1 MARKNSNSQTG
12 TSSQSQ
18 SDTDM
23 NSNAQNNMGWN
34 PGQHWNQQ
42 QQAQQAQFWGQ
53 SPFWGQQ
60 APQGWPQPS
69 PQGWNPYTQNAGQQ
83 VPPGWIDPNLFNAFG
98 NPGFNGM
105 NGMNAFGAPNSMFG
119 QQPQAHGT
127 GIFGWLGNR
136 QMEQFILGVL
146 LGGAAVYILGDPDK
160 RARLMRMVMKLY
172 TGVAGSFEEFKEQ
185 IADLKAE
192 VASEQGAGAED

>member
-12 TSSQSQ
+12 TNSQ

-23 NSNAQNNMGWN
+23 NSSAQNNAGWN
-34 PGQHWNQQ
+34 PGTNWNP
-42 QQAQQAQFWGQ
+42 QQAQQFQFWGQ
-53 SPFWGQQ
+53 PQPQYWGQQ
-60 APQGWPQPS
+60 APQGWPQPN
-69 PQGWNPYTQNAGQQ
+69 PQGWNPYAQSAGQQ

-105 NGMNAFGAPNSMFG
+105 NGMNAFNAPNAMFG
-119 QQPQAHGT
+119 QQSQAHGT

-146 LGGAAVYILGDPDK
+146 LGGAAIYILGDPDK

-192 VASEQGAGAED
+192 VASEHGAGTEE